1 MVMVGQHARS
11 SPEKVY
17 LSDVEIHRQ
26 SPIASAEDL
35 RARVL
40 FHVLLSDTL
49 LVGDSQSLNTP
60 SSVLWC
66 RLTKPAV
73 KP

>member
-1 MVMVGQHARS
+1 MVESHARS
-11 SPEKVY
+11 ASERVY

-26 SPIASAEDL
+26 SPIASAADL

-40 FHVLLSDTL
+40 FHVLLTDTL

-60 SSVLWC
+60 PSAPWC
-66 RLTKPAV
+66 PPVRPSAE
-73 KP
+73 P